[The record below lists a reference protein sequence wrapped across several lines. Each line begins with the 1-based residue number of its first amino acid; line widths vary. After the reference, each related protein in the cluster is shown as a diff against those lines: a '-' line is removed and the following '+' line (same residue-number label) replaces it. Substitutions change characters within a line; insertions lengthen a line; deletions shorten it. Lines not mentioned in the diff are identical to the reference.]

1 MPWRHQLGDT
11 QCADS
16 TTPPTFLGSSRFSWR
31 FWGQDQHHFY
41 IGQAQSMRAVESFP
55 SIYDTEVLLLV
66 LLLHASTRSQRQG
79 RRAVWFPKKWLSKNA
94 GRTLRR
100 KLFASQ
106 NPGIKSR
113 PPWFWRKPFWQGG
126 YLEGHRTQAPRA
138 YRPLQGRC
146 SRPVSPVPLRPPPSP
161 ANAQSA
167 QWHHSVAL
175 VHRLVLLQRP
185 F

>member
-1 MPWRHQLGDT
+1 MPWRVPWRHAVCRL
-11 QCADS
+11 DS
-16 TTPPTFLGSSRFSWR
+16 VHDPTHVFGIFAFVYFMAFLGVKISII
-31 FWGQDQHHFY
+31 FY

-113 PPWFWRKPFWQGG
+113 PPDCACEDEKPKTWTSM
-126 YLEGHRTQAPRA
+126 L
-138 YRPLQGRC
+138 
-146 SRPVSPVPLRPPPSP
+146 
-161 ANAQSA
+161 
-167 QWHHSVAL
+167 
-175 VHRLVLLQRP
+175 
-185 F
+185 

>member
-1 MPWRHQLGDT
+1 MGTKFHSREHIGIN
-11 QCADS
+11 CA
-16 TTPPTFLGSSRFSWR
+16 GSGVFALKCGRLPACLNPKTLLVMHRPRAPYMGRSRIVADGALHGVFGVKISII
-31 FWGQDQHHFY
+31 FY

-113 PPWFWRKPFWQGG
+113 PP
-126 YLEGHRTQAPRA
+126 
-138 YRPLQGRC
+138 RC
-146 SRPVSPVPLRPPPSP
+146 RPPRGGGC
-161 ANAQSA
+161 
-167 QWHHSVAL
+167 V
-175 VHRLVLLQRP
+175 RI
-185 F
+185 

>member
-1 MPWRHQLGDT
+1 M
-11 QCADS
+11 A
-16 TTPPTFLGSSRFSWR
+16 
-31 FWGQDQHHFY
+31 FWGSRSASFFILDKPNRCAPSRLSTFQRVLRP
-41 IGQAQSMRAVESFP
+41 AEAVARAVESFP

-113 PPWFWRKPFWQGG
+113 PPGLVVDRGRGWLRDKIALSMPTVGNLLKG
-126 YLEGHRTQAPRA
+126 YVA
-138 YRPLQGRC
+138 YLGSKSMQTG
-146 SRPVSPVPLRPPPSP
+146 STGS
-161 ANAQSA
+161 
-167 QWHHSVAL
+167 
-175 VHRLVLLQRP
+175 
-185 F
+185 